1 MRRLLLVLMVAL
13 VMAAM
18 LVVMAAPAFSDPQ
31 GKGPQGKGVGEC
43 GVLGTEV
50 RNLVKEAGGPVSVDG
65 WPPGQTLKAN
75 CTPAGQ

>member
-31 GKGPQGKGVGEC
+31 GKGPGVC
-43 GVLGTEV
+43 GVLGTEISEV
-50 RNLVKEAGGPVSVDG
+50 AKVPGSIKSLFGA
-65 WPPGQTLKAN
+65 PGQILKDLP
-75 CTPAGQ
+75 CTPARA